1 MKKILSAMVI
11 GLGLISTLSAALPPF
26 YESLVEIS
34 AILKDQ
40 RLAEKLSSGE
50 PIVEI
55 KKNEKGYL
63 ITTNQHELQVNIVYQ
78 KQDMPGPAKFNL
90 EFEGAVKAVSN

>member
-1 MKKILSAMVI
+1 MAIA
-11 GLGLISTLSAALPPF
+11 ISMNIFTSLSAALPPF
-26 YESLVEIS
+26 YESLVELS

-50 PIVEI
+50 PILDI

-63 ITTNQHELQVNIVYQ
+63 ITTNQNQVQVNIVYQ

-90 EFEGAVKAVSN
+90 EFEEPVKVGS